1 MEGKLDNVL
10 LFFVW
15 KDCKVKHQMYHSF
28 FSAFVNAKYSG
39 GPCHLRLANT
49 WKLPFRIAD
58 FIPTSLVES
67 HPVSTLLF
75 FINNQNFEISPKL
88 LNRLTKVTSKY
99 CLLIVSFSSLIFAHF
114 IRIRYPSLLFVL
126 YLIQTSWTPRHLN
139 LTTFFISHDFSAKRC
154 PANIRLGED
163 VLKMSW
169 RRLENILGRRIANTS
184 WRRLQDDFKRSW
196 KTKSVTLKTASRR
209 LEDVLEN
216 KKCLVG

>member
-1 MEGKLDNVL
+1 
-10 LFFVW
+10 
-15 KDCKVKHQMYHSF
+15 MYHSF

-126 YLIQTSWTPRHLN
+126 YLIQTSWAPRHLN

-169 RRLENILGRRIANTS
+169 RRLEDVFSVTFFCLPRCLERQIGINKHKCKAGEQIGMIYSFAPNCRELVKLQIWEKGSLSYYRRIT
-184 WRRLQDDFKRSW
+184 
-196 KTKSVTLKTASRR
+196 
-209 LEDVLEN
+209 
-216 KKCLVG
+216 